1 MMKTAVVAVGGNALT
16 RTGQAGTYDEMLA
29 NAEVMAAAVRG
40 VLDAGWRVAVVHGN
54 GPQVGNLAIQQE
66 ATTLV
71 PAQPL
76 GLLDAMTQGQL
87 GSLLARPLD
96 RLCGSGAA
104 VPVVTHVVVD
114 EADPAFRDPAK
125 PIGPFF
131 DRDQAE
137 RLAAER
143 GWTMREDAGRGYRRM
158 VPSPVPVGIVEIAAI
173 RALVAAGHLVIAAG
187 GGGVPVVARPG
198 GYAGIDAVVDKDEA
212 AALLASTLPAQAL
225 LLVTAVEAVQLDYGT
240 SRARPIG
247 TVPCAEIRRYL
258 DDGHFAPGSM
268 RPKVAAAVRFLRQG
282 GEVAI
287 ITTPELLA
295 ATLAGSGLRTGT
307 RIERV
312 RLPLGPAR

>member
-1 MMKTAVVAVGGNALT
+1 MMKTAVVALGGNALT
-16 RTGQAGTYDEMLA
+16 RAGQAGTHDEMLA
-29 NAEVMAAAVRG
+29 NADVMAAAVKG

-66 ATTLV
+66 ATDMV

-76 GLLDAMTQGQL
+76 ALLDAMTQGQL

-114 EADPAFRDPAK
+114 AADPAFRDPAK

-131 DRDQAE
+131 DPAHAA
-137 RLAAER
+137 RLGAER
-143 GWTMREDAGRGYRRM
+143 GWTMREDAGRGYRRV
-158 VPSPVPVGIVEIAAI
+158 VPSPEPVGIVEIAAI
-173 RALVAAGHLVIAAG
+173 RELVRSGHLVIAAG
-187 GGGVPVVARPG
+187 GGGIPVVAGPG
-198 GYAGIDAVVDKDEA
+198 GYVGIDAVVDKDEA
-212 AALLASTLPAQAL
+212 AALLASTIPAQAL
-225 LLVTAVEAVQLDYGT
+225 LLVTAVEAVLLDYGT
-240 SRARPIG
+240 SRQRPLG
-247 TVPCAEIRRYL
+247 RVACEEVQRYL
-258 DDGHFAPGSM
+258 DEGQFAPGSM
-268 RPKVAAAVRFLRQG
+268 RPKVSAALRFLRQG

-287 ITTPELLA
+287 ITTPELIA
-295 ATLAGSGLRTGT
+295 ATLTGSGPGT